1 MKTCV
6 NLEYGALSHMA
17 TAQQLANVLLSRK
30 LVTVI
35 LQKRYLV
42 LILQHVDVP

>member
-6 NLEYGALSHMA
+6 NLEYGAVSHM
-17 TAQQLANVLLSRK
+17 TTVQQLANVLLSRK
-30 LVTVI
+30 LVTMI

-42 LILQHVDVP
+42 LILEHDVP